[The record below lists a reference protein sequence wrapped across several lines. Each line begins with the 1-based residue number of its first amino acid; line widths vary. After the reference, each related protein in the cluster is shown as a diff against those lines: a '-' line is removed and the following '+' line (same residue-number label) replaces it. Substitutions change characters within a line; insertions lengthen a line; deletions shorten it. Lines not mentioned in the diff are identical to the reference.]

1 MNFFLS
7 RLAIP
12 ILVTLCWTVSSRAD
26 SINHDTGF
34 LLLGLTLSSSS
45 SFIWT
50 TDPFFDHKLVPAR
63 HDAAAFVAS
72 DGQLRGAQ
80 LESALLY
87 LRQTQPKLHASDLE
101 LAQAILV
108 Q

>member
-1 MNFFLS
+1 MRFLS
-7 RLAIP
+7 SLLITSAFLAANCSGSAFAYDAFNLSTQGIVVSGYATSM
-12 ILVTLCWTVSSRAD
+12 VTAA
-26 SINHDTGF
+26 
-34 LLLGLTLSSSS
+34 
-45 SFIWT
+45 
-50 TDPFFDHKLVPAR
+50 PFDHKMLLAAR
-63 HDAAAFVAS
+63 DDAAAYIAS

-80 LESALLY
+80 LESALRY

>member
-1 MNFFLS
+1 MRLLPLQLLTP
-7 RLAIP
+7 LAILIWAAP
-12 ILVTLCWTVSSRAD
+12 AQALDTTTQSLVISGYATSQVT
-26 SINHDTGF
+26 TG
-34 LLLGLTLSSSS
+34 
-45 SFIWT
+45 
-50 TDPFFDHKLVPAR
+50 PFDNKLIIAAQD
-63 HDAAAFVAS
+63 DAAVFIAT

-87 LRQTQPKLHASDLE
+87 LRQTQPKLRASDLE

>member
-1 MNFFLS
+1 MHLLPRSLIASICGLLWNAQAQAFDVTTQSLVKSGFATSQVTTGPFDNKLI
-7 RLAIP
+7 LA
-12 ILVTLCWTVSSRAD
+12 AQD
-26 SINHDTGF
+26 
-34 LLLGLTLSSSS
+34 
-45 SFIWT
+45 
-50 TDPFFDHKLVPAR
+50 
-63 HDAAAFVAS
+63 DAAAFLAS

-87 LRQTQPKLHASDLE
+87 LRQTRPKLRASDLE